1 MNTPERWSTASS
13 DSDLSSIFGAG
24 NVFENSQTPVVKSF
38 VVCVATV
45 NVSAQKLRTVGYL
58 SHLLKFTFKEM
69 ADGKDWELRILL
81 TYFKIK
87 LRFCTVSRLI
97 VGSFYVHWSPESL
110 SNYHSCVL
118 NDMKQ

>member
-38 VVCVATV
+38 VVCVAVV

-58 SHLLKFTFKEM
+58 SHLLKNSL
-69 ADGKDWELRILL
+69 LRRWQMGRI
-81 TYFKIK
+81 
-87 LRFCTVSRLI
+87 
-97 VGSFYVHWSPESL
+97 ES
-110 SNYHSCVL
+110 
-118 NDMKQ
+118 